1 MGFSIDSGVNK
12 GNYVVERTL
21 DTVTLYKND
30 QNLTE
35 LTKTETE
42 KKLQKLINLTKEEY
56 FNFTH
61 LSQSSTGNFLSK
73 TASEKLAAIKD
84 FVFGEEILKIKNNIS
99 ELLKNKKDSL
109 QRAKLELSKAEGSK
123 ISLQSIYDSLDSDIV
138 VDNETINKNKQL
150 LQDKQQKLNEKQ
162 KLERQENSLSIQF
175 KQIQSQARKLKQ
187 DLASAKESV
196 CPLCKQH
203 LQDDELLK
211 KLIQDA
217 KNLKQNGLTIKQ
229 DLVNV
234 TEELQ
239 HYLDVTQNEVQQLSR
254 LVVSQEKQNSQQEN
268 KQNIEKEMLNYD
280 KLRAKYQQEIDVLNE
295 DIRQITELQKYFNTV
310 FVEQIQ
316 QSFLKEIENYLNLYC
331 YDVFNESFKLHFS
344 NNSLDLSVGEHSYAY
359 FSGGERQRIDLLF
372 VFAIKTALANFTDK
386 CTNLLILDESLSG
399 SDHIAYE
406 NTIDMLSEL
415 SETSNIITLLV
426 SHREMSNTVQPKI
439 VIIRGQKKTKINV
452 QE

>member
-1 MGFSIDSGVNK
+1 M
-12 GNYVVERTL
+12 
-21 DTVTLYKND
+21 YKD
-30 QNLTE
+30 GQNITE

-42 KKLQKLINLTKEEY
+42 KKLQNILNLTKEEY

-84 FVFGEEILKIKNNIS
+84 FVFGEDILKIKNNINI
-99 ELLKNKKDSL
+99 LLKNKKDEL
-109 QRAKLELSKAEGSK
+109 QQEKLRLSKAEGSK
-123 ISLQSIYDSLDSDIV
+123 TSLENLYKNLDKDDT
-138 VDNETINKNKQL
+138 VDVETISKNKQL
-150 LQDKQQKLNEKQ
+150 LQEKQQKLSEKQ
-162 KLERQENSLSIQF
+162 KLEKQESNLSIQF

-187 DLASAKESV
+187 DLTSAKESI
-196 CPLCKQH
+196 CPMCKQH
-203 LQDDELLK
+203 LQDEDLLHGLVEEAK
-211 KLIQDA
+211 KL
-217 KNLKQNGLTIKQ
+217 KVNGLAIKQ
-229 DLVNV
+229 DLADV
-234 TEELQ
+234 TERLQ
-239 HYLDVTQNEVQQLSR
+239 EYLSITQSEVQQLNS
-254 LVVSQEKQNSQQEN
+254 LVLSQEKQNSQQEN
-268 KQNIEKEMLNYD
+268 KQNIEKEIINYNTEIT
-280 KLRAKYQQEIDVLNE
+280 KYQQNVTVLE
-295 DIRQITELQKYFNTV
+295 DDIRQITELQKYFNTV

-331 YDVFNESFKLHFS
+331 YDVFNEPFKLHFS
-344 NNSLDLSVGEHSYAY
+344 NNSLDLSIGEHSYAY

-406 NTIDMLSEL
+406 NTVEMLSEL

-426 SHREMSNTVQPKI
+426 SHREMSNVVQPKI
-439 VIIRGQKKTKINV
+439 TIIREQKKTKINI